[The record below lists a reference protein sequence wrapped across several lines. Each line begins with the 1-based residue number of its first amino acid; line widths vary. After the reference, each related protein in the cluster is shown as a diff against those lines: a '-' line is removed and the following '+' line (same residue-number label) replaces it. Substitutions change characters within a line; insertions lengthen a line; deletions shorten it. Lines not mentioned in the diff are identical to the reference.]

1 MPDEPGDV
9 TGAEPGSAAHV
20 CDKSVTSSQ
29 TLLGHGPP
37 TLIIAAS
44 FGQPGTMQTM
54 LPTVLKAGHRLVFA
68 LAWVPCL
75 RKLPLNRFL
84 LVVRAGCL
92 AQGEHHR
99 R

>member
-1 MPDEPGDV
+1 
-9 TGAEPGSAAHV
+9 
-20 CDKSVTSSQ
+20 
-29 TLLGHGPP
+29 
-37 TLIIAAS
+37 
-44 FGQPGTMQTM
+44 MQTM

>member
-1 MPDEPGDV
+1 
-9 TGAEPGSAAHV
+9 
-20 CDKSVTSSQ
+20 VTSSQ
-29 TLLGHGPP
+29 TLLGLGPP